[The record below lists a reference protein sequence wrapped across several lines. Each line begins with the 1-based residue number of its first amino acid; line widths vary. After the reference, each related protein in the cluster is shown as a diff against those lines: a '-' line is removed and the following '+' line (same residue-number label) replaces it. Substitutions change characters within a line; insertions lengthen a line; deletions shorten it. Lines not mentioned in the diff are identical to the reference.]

1 MSSVVK
7 IVLVFWQSAKYMR
20 KQKNVMLV
28 HMDEKWFYAVVYKI
42 NNKSITSLGVE
53 PIAHNTH
60 HKSHLHKV
68 MVIATTTFIPNSNDN
83 ER

>member
-1 MSSVVK
+1 
-7 IVLVFWQSAKYMR
+7 MR

-68 MVIATTTFIPNSNDN
+68 MVIATTTFISNSNDN
-83 ER
+83 ERWGEVFKNSLDQVGGM